1 MRAEEKGMSKLDNKV
16 ALVTGASRGIGRGIA
31 LCLAEEGAHILVN
44 YRSRQKE
51 AEEVALAVQNMG
63 RKAFIYQADVA
74 DRHAVQDMFAAAVDF
89 FDHIDI
95 VVANAGMNIP
105 GQVIDIN
112 WEDALRVFEV
122 SQFGVFHTCQFA
134 ARQMVKQNNEGREGG
149 KIIIISSIHEQMAVP
164 ASAAYNMTKA
174 AINHLGRTLAMEL
187 APYRINVNSIN
198 PGRIDTP
205 STRSFFDDQQHMERA
220 NVHIP
225 WRRVGTSEEIG
236 KAVVYLSSSDAD
248 YITGAN
254 ICIDGGFSINL
265 NLAMDD
271 L

>member
-1 MRAEEKGMSKLDNKV
+1 MSKLNNKV
-16 ALVTGASRGIGRGIA
+16 ALVTGASRGIGKGIA
-31 LCLAEEGAHILVN
+31 LSLAEEGAHLLVN
-44 YRSRQKE
+44 YHSHKKE
-51 AEEVALAVQNMG
+51 AEDVARAVRNMG
-63 RKAFIYQADVA
+63 RKALIYQADVA
-74 DRHAVQDMFAAAVDF
+74 DRHAVEEMFAAALEF

-105 GQVIDIN
+105 GKVIEAK
-112 WEDALRVFEV
+112 WEDVLRVIEV

-134 ARQMVKQNNEGREGG
+134 AQQIVKQIGAGREGG
-149 KIIIISSIHEQMAVP
+149 KIIIISSIHEQLAVP

-205 STRSFFDDQQHMERA
+205 STRSFFEDEQHMEKA

-225 WRRVGTSEEIG
+225 WRRVGSPEEIG

-265 NLAMDD
+265 NLSMDN

>member
-1 MRAEEKGMSKLDNKV
+1 MSKLNDKV
-16 ALVTGASRGIGRGIA
+16 ALVTGSSRGIGRGIA
-31 LCLAEEGAHILVN
+31 LSLAEEGAHVLVN

-51 AEEVALAVQNMG
+51 AKEVALAIENMG
-63 RKAFIYQADVA
+63 RKALVYQADVA
-74 DRHAVQDMFAAAVDF
+74 DRQAMAEMFAAAVDF
-89 FDHIDI
+89 FGNIDI

-105 GQVIDIN
+105 GRVIDIS

-122 SQFGVFHTCQFA
+122 SQFGVFHTCQLA
-134 ARQMVKQNNEGREGG
+134 ARQMVKQNNQGREGG

-205 STRSFFDDQQHMERA
+205 STRSFFDDEQQMERA

-225 WRRVGTSEEIG
+225 WRRLGTSEEIG
-236 KAVVYLSSSDAD
+236 KAVVYLCSDDAD

-265 NLAMDD
+265 NLSMDD

>member
-1 MRAEEKGMSKLDNKV
+1 MSKLNNKV

-31 LCLAEEGAHILVN
+31 LSLAEEGAHVLVN
-44 YRSRQKE
+44 YRSHLEE
-51 AEEVALAVQNMG
+51 AKEVALAVENMG
-63 RKAFIYQADVA
+63 RKALVYQADVA
-74 DRHAVQDMFAAAVDF
+74 DRQAMDEMFAAAVDF
-89 FDHIDI
+89 FGHIDI
-95 VVANAGMNIP
+95 VVANAGINIP
-105 GQVIDIN
+105 GRVIDIS

-122 SQFGVFHTCQFA
+122 SQFGVFHTCQLA
-134 ARQMVKQNNEGREGG
+134 ARQMVKQNNQGREGG

-205 STRSFFDDQQHMERA
+205 STRSFFDNEQQMEKA

-225 WRRVGTSEEIG
+225 WRRLGTSEEIG
-236 KAVVYLSSSDAD
+236 KAVVYLSSDDAD

-254 ICIDGGFSINL
+254 ICIDGGFSVNL
-265 NLAMDD
+265 NLSMDD